1 MKVIFERNKINN
13 QYIYD
18 FVRFEGNTD
27 FIKEI
32 QGHIFA
38 GMLDKSEIDMSEQP
52 VRLVNE
58 NTAIGFFV
66 RANEV
71 DAKFKSLSKYKN
83 EHIEIEIQD
92 GIDYTSEYN
101 RMIQELELLQLEIND
116 ITDSKKIHELT
127 LERENLKKQ
136 CDELLES
143 SVYEELNFNE
153 YFEDI
158 NDLLFEDNKK
168 MIKGIGLTAGILTIL
183 GLGIT
188 LLRKFKK

>member
-116 ITDSKKIHELT
+116 ITKNESMKPP
-127 LERENLKKQ
+127 
-136 CDELLES
+136 LL
-143 SVYEELNFNE
+143 SVRRN
-153 YFEDI
+153 
-158 NDLLFEDNKK
+158 
-168 MIKGIGLTAGILTIL
+168 
-183 GLGIT
+183 
-188 LLRKFKK
+188 